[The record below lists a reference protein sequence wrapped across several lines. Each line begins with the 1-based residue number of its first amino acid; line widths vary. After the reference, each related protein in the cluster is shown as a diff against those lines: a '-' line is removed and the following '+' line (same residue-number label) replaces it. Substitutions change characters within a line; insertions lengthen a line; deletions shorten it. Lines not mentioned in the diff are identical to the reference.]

1 MKKILII
8 IILPISLLAC
18 TREQPQQETVL
29 DEVVTMY
36 DEIFYDV
43 PEVPRWC
50 DRLGFEGKHV
60 DIGDAEL
67 YVETEGEGIPVVLLH
82 GGPGGTHHY
91 FHPHFSHASDF
102 AQVIYYDQR
111 GCGLS
116 DYEPGEGYTIQQA
129 VNDLENLR
137 EALDLEQWVV
147 MGYSY
152 GGLLAQLYAT
162 KFPESL
168 AGLVL
173 VSSMVS
179 LNVELEPTRQYDY
192 ISEEEQEWMQEINQ
206 MPDLT
211 REQRMFNR
219 YLNGDWKRQFFY
231 RPSKERIAEMARY
244 EWVHD
249 SELRHGII
257 ESVYPLEL
265 EGDFDHFQ
273 VPTLILEGKW
283 DLTWNTDKPEV
294 IQSIHPNAEMVIID
308 QAGHNPFADQPETF
322 FAELKNFI
330 ESLTKVQAP

>member
-60 DIGDAEL
+60 NIGDAEL

-91 FHPHFSHASDF
+91 FHPYFSHASDF

-116 DYEPGEGYTIQQA
+116 DYDPGEGYTIQQA

-168 AGLVL
+168 SGLVL

-179 LNVELEPTRQYDY
+179 LNVELEPSRQYDY

-249 SELRHGII
+249 SEFRHGII

-273 VPTLILEGKW
+273 VPTLIFEGKW

-308 QAGHNPFADQPETF
+308 QAGHNPFADQPEEF
-322 FAELKNFI
+322 FGGLQNFI
-330 ESLTKVQAP
+330 ESLTEVQAP

>member
-36 DEIFYDV
+36 DEIFHDV

-60 DIGDAEL
+60 NIGDAEL

>member
-8 IILPISLLAC
+8 IILPILLLAC
-18 TREQPQQETVL
+18 THEQPQQETVL
-29 DEVVTMY
+29 DEVVTKY

-60 DIGDAEL
+60 NVGDAEL
-67 YVETEGEGIPVVLLH
+67 YVEVEGEGLPMVLLH

-91 FHPHFSHASDF
+91 FHPHFSQAAGF

-116 DYEPGEGYTIQQA
+116 DFEPGEGYTIQQA
-129 VNDLENLR
+129 ANDLENLR
-137 EALDLEQWVV
+137 QALGHDQWVV
-147 MGYSY
+147 VGYSY
-152 GGLLAQLYAT
+152 GGGLAQVYAT

-173 VSSMVS
+173 VSSMLS
-179 LNVELEPTRQYDY
+179 LNVELEPGRQYDF
-192 ISEEEQEWMQEINQ
+192 ISEEEKAWMQEINQ

-244 EWVHD
+244 EWIHD
-249 SELRHGII
+249 SEFRAGII
-257 ESVYPLEL
+257 ESFYPLEFD
-265 EGDFDHFQ
+265 GDFVDFP
-273 VPTLILEGKW
+273 VPTMIFEGKW

-294 IQSIHPNAEMVIID
+294 IQHIHPNAEMVIID
-308 QAGHNPFADQPETF
+308 QAGHLPFADQPDEF
-322 FAELKNFI
+322 FSELQNFI
-330 ESLTKVQAP
+330 ESLDRNHRP